1 MMYLSNEFK
10 EAIDAYIAPLSPE
23 EKETYYRQGEES
35 IAIREK
41 EGIAAE
47 SYRNLIKGIGDYLA
61 ATSGDKFISEY
72 QKIQVTDAISLYS
85 FQLPGG
91 GNLNVFVTPEGKMV
105 IDTGY
110 GIYHDD
116 CERML
121 KSLSLG
127 GYEDIRSVVCTHGD
141 ADHCGASGYY
151 PVPPL
156 MHPVTKALLDSG
168 TRAYGSHC
176 PKPLL
181 EQFYTT
187 SINTMSR
194 MYVPDKVIEQS
205 TVAIGKRGLFPVI
218 GKVAFAGMEFE
229 IWESLGGHI
238 AGQLLLYE
246 PKLGLL
252 FTSDAFINF
261 STLSKE
267 RANYCSIA
275 DSMIGSVNVDSAI
288 ARTERQEL
296 ARLFAELDA
305 ELHSHGRQLLICCGH
320 GAVSVVDGDHLV
332 PASDLLKYT
341 SSKI

>member
-1 MMYLSNEFK
+1 MYLSNEFK

-35 IAIREK
+35 IAIREQ
-41 EGIAAE
+41 EGITPDA
-47 SYRNLIKGIGDYLA
+47 YLNLIKGIGDYLK
-61 ATSGDKFISEY
+61 ATSGRNFMSEY
-72 QKIQVTDAISLYS
+72 QCIQITDSITFYS

-91 GNLNVFVTPEGKMV
+91 GNLNVFITPEGKMV

-110 GIYHDD
+110 GYYHDD
-116 CERML
+116 CETML
-121 KSLSLG
+121 KTLGLG

-151 PVPPL
+151 PVPPV

-168 TRAYGSHC
+168 TRAYGSTSQ
-176 PKPLL
+176 KLLL

-194 MYVPDKVIEQS
+194 MNVPAEVIETA
-205 TVAIGKRGLFPVI
+205 TVPIGSRGLFPII
-218 GKVAFAGMEFE
+218 GRVSFAGMEFE

-246 PKLGLL
+246 PHIGLL

-261 STLSKE
+261 ATLSKD
-267 RANYCSIA
+267 RANYCSVA

-288 ARTERQEL
+288 ARKERLEL
-296 ARLFAELDA
+296 ARLFAELDT
-305 ELHSHGRQLLICCGH
+305 ELHTRDRRLLICCGH
-320 GAVSVVDGDHLV
+320 GAVSVVEGDHLV
-332 PASDLLKYT
+332 PASELLKYT
-341 SSKI
+341 VT

>member
-1 MMYLSNEFK
+1 MYLSNEFK
-10 EAIDAYIAPLSPE
+10 KAIDAYLAPLSAE

-35 IAIREK
+35 IAVREQ
-41 EGIAAE
+41 EGLTPE
-47 SYRNLIKGIGDYLA
+47 TYRNLIKGIGDYLED
-61 ATSGDKFISEY
+61 TSGKNFISEY
-72 QKIQVTDAISLYS
+72 QRIAITDAIVFYS
-85 FQLPGG
+85 FQLSGG
-91 GNLNVFVTPEGKMV
+91 GNFNVFTTPEGKMV

-110 GIYHDD
+110 GTYHEDI
-116 CERML
+116 EKML
-121 KSLSLG
+121 KVLGLG
-127 GYEDIRSVVCTHGD
+127 GYEDIKSVVCTHGD

-151 PVPPL
+151 PVPPV

-187 SINTMSR
+187 TINTMSR
-194 MYVPDKVIEQS
+194 MHVPKDVIE
-205 TVAIGKRGLFPVI
+205 TATEPIGNRGLFPII
-218 GKVAFAGMEFE
+218 GHVSFAGMDFE

-246 PKLGLL
+246 PKFGLL

-261 STLSKE
+261 ATLSKE
-267 RANYCSIA
+267 RADYCSVA

-296 ARLFAELDA
+296 ARLFAELDQ
-305 ELHSHGRQLLICCGH
+305 ELHMHGRRLLICCGH
-320 GAVSVVDGDHLV
+320 GAVSIVDGDHLA
-332 PASDLLKYT
+332 PASELLKYT
-341 SSKI
+341 VS